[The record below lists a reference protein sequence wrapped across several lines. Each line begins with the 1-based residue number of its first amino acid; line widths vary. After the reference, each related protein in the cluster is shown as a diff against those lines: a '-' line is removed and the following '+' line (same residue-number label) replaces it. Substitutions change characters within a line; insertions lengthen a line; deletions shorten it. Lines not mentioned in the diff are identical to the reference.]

1 MASRFNIGKECDM
14 RLVFIRH
21 GDPDYVHD
29 SLTEK
34 GKKEAE
40 LLANLLEDKELGDIY
55 VSPLG
60 RARETAS
67 YTIERIRKNGRLKKE
82 PVTFDWLEEFPARV
96 DLERSEE
103 ARKAF
108 ATDLFD
114 DSGSSKYKLHR
125 MWDFLPSYYGEHPEL
140 FDSADWRKAQIV
152 KDSSAEE
159 IYDHVIREF
168 DSLLASYGYERRG
181 LLYHCDEGNTKTLT
195 FFCHFG
201 ITCVLLS
208 HLMNVS
214 PFSLLQMT
222 ASAPTSVTEAVS
234 EERQKGTAIF
244 RMLRFGDTTHLTV
257 GNENPSF
264 SARFCERFE
273 HMDERH

>member
-1 MASRFNIGKECDM
+1 M

-67 YTIERIRKNGRLKKE
+67 YTIERLRKNGRLKKE
-82 PVTFDWLEEFPARV
+82 PITFDWLEEFPARV

-140 FDSADWRKAQIV
+140 FDSSDWRKAQIV
-152 KDSSAEE
+152 KDRA
-159 IYDHVIREF
+159 
-168 DSLLASYGYERRG
+168 A
-181 LLYHCDEGNTKTLT
+181 
-195 FFCHFG
+195 
-201 ITCVLLS
+201 
-208 HLMNVS
+208 
-214 PFSLLQMT
+214 
-222 ASAPTSVTEAVS
+222 
-234 EERQKGTAIF
+234 
-244 RMLRFGDTTHLTV
+244 
-257 GNENPSF
+257 
-264 SARFCERFE
+264 ARKQR
-273 HMDERH
+273 

>member
-1 MASRFNIGKECDM
+1 M

-29 SLTEK
+29 SLTAK
-34 GKKEAE
+34 GKKEAQ
-40 LLANLLEDKELGDIY
+40 LLADLLTEKELGEICL
-55 VSPLG
+55 SPLG
-60 RARETAS
+60 RAQETAS
-67 YTIERIRKNGRLKKE
+67 YTIERLRENGRLKKE
-82 PVTFDWLEEFPARV
+82 PVTYEWLQEFPSRV
-96 DLERSEE
+96 NLERSEE

-108 ATDLFD
+108 ATDLYD
-114 DSGSSKYKLHR
+114 DSGSSVYKLHR

-140 FDSADWRKAQIV
+140 FDEMKWREAQLV
-152 KDSSAEE
+152 KDSDAEE

-168 DSLLASYGYERRG
+168 DSLLASYGYERQG
-181 LLYHCDEGNTKTLT
+181 ILYHCDEGNDITLT

-214 PFSLLQMT
+214 PFTLLQMT
-222 ASAPTSVTEAVS
+222 ASAPTSVTEAVT

-244 RMLRFGDTTHLTV
+244 RMLRFGDTTHLTL
-257 GNENPSF
+257 GNEPASF

-273 HMDERH
+273 NTDERH